1 MNDTVTF
8 LINIRG
14 NAQEGMVNLA
24 GSAQQMTRNVSRL
37 SSLVDDIGTKMFRF
51 NEITRGIQSLSSSLQ
66 EIYQPGIELDTSL
79 TDLAAITGETGEG
92 LRKIE
97 KYARETAKT
106 FGGSAAQSVESYKLL
121 LSQLTPELS
130 KSPEALRNMGNS
142 IATLSKTMGGD
153 TVAAAEVLTTALNQ
167 YQVSMDDP
175 IRASEEMARMM
186 NVMAAAAMEGSAEL
200 PQIKLAL
207 ENAGMAAKAAGVN
220 FAETNAAIQ
229 VLDKAG
235 KKGAE
240 GGVALRN
247 VMMILSRGRFL
258 PPKVQQELE
267 AAGVDIDILTD
278 KSLSLTER
286 LRPLQDI
293 MGDTALITKIFGMA
307 NANAAN
313 ALLSQLDEVDR
324 LTGVIQGTNTAV
336 DQANIVMDSYAE
348 RQSRIKA
355 QFDDIKTSIFTATG
369 DLGIWIQ
376 TVASALVPVSK
387 LVPLLAGLTKGITV
401 MATGLIR
408 LVGRIDFSV
417 LSIRRMRIQFQ
428 MMAIDIR
435 KGEMANLGFTRN
447 IIRATMAVG
456 RFATVGLANAV
467 RGIVQYVRSLV
478 AGGAA
483 SVKFAALSKASFATF
498 RTSAVTACKAVGLA
512 IKSIPVLGWV
522 AAATAAVMGLIKLF
536 RRTKNSVDD
545 ISDSFR
551 NAQDAA
557 NAYYSDERMNLDM
570 MFAKLSQ
577 TNPQSAERNSL
588 VRELKDM
595 YPELNEQ
602 ILDEIANTNDLS
614 SAYNV
619 LLSKIMQRAKMEAKQ
634 SLLKG
639 YYADMEPVEEVIDE
653 IVKDRVH
660 SPAYAHLTSSQ
671 IREDV
676 VDELENMQG
685 GGVIIGDTQSYGFTS
700 DVLDPW
706 KQANQKVTK
715 ILDSIKLMDVSIP
728 GNNTTNTV
736 DIVPVV
742 EQQAPSGIVMAAID
756 GTKDTAPVQQDYDAA
771 ADYNSTV
778 STAAQIRIP
787 DYTPILS
794 EIKAFVIRIA
804 DSVLRIKAPQQ
815 TTSNTTTINEGSVSS
830 YLTTND
836 TRINDTDVNESTSYL
851 NSNIINEGDTVSSIT
866 NNEGNTV
873 ENSATTGIAL
883 PKIRIPDY
891 TPILSEIRAFVIRIA
906 DSVLRI
912 KAPQQTTSNTTTI
925 NEGSVSSYMTT
936 NDTRINDTDVN
947 ESTSYLNSNII
958 NEGDT
963 VSSITNNEGDT
974 VENNAT
980 TGIALPK
987 IRIPD
992 YTPILSEI
1000 STFVSRIVDSITSLL
1015 RIKAPQQTTN
1025 NTTTINEGSVSSYQT
1040 TNDNRVVDTDANEST
1055 SYLNNNIINEGDNV
1069 SSVTN
1074 NEGDTVENNTTTGIA
1089 FPKIRIP
1096 DYTPILSE
1104 IRTFAGKILLY
1115 VGKLSETW
1123 RVVDAVRD
1131 TQDISVIPV
1140 PGQYGSTNDSD
1151 SRRSVTNNVTNN
1163 VTVGSLIGSNTN
1175 MFNQA
1180 AATTAE
1186 DFMELLRQV
1195 LTEINGDYK
1204 LV

>member
-1 MNDTVTF
+1 MPNDTVTF
-8 LINIRG
+8 LINIKG

-24 GSAQQMTRNVSRL
+24 GSAQQMTRNVSKL
-37 SSLVDDIGTKMFRF
+37 SSMVDEIGTKMFRF

-66 EIYQPGIELDTSL
+66 EIYQPGIELNTSL
-79 TDLAAITGETGEG
+79 TDLSAITGETGEG

-142 IATLSKTMGGD
+142 IAILSKTMGGD

-175 IRASEEMARMM
+175 IMASEEMARMM

-286 LRPLQDI
+286 LRPLQGI

-307 NANAAN
+307 NANAAT

-348 RQSRIKA
+348 RQARIKA

-376 TVASALVPVSK
+376 TVSSAMVPVSQ
-387 LVPLLAGLTKGITV
+387 LVPLIAGLTKGITA

-408 LVGRIDFSV
+408 LVGRIDLSV
-417 LSIRRMRIQFQ
+417 LSVRRMRIQLQ
-428 MMAIDIR
+428 MMAIDIK

-447 IIRATMAVG
+447 VIRATMAVG
-456 RFATVGLANAV
+456 RFATVGLYNAV
-467 RGIVQYVRSLV
+467 KGIVQYVRSLV

-498 RTSAVTACKAVGLA
+498 RLSAVTACKAVGMA
-512 IKSIPVLGWV
+512 IKGIPVLGWV
-522 AAATAAVMGLIKLF
+522 AAASAAVIGLIKLL

-577 TNPQSAERNSL
+577 TNPQSAERNNL

-595 YPELNEQ
+595 YPDLNEQ
-602 ILDEIANTNDLS
+602 ILDEITNTNDLS
-614 SAYNV
+614 SAYDV

-634 SLLKG
+634 SLLKD
-639 YYADMEPVEEVIDE
+639 YYAEMEPVEEVIDE
-653 IVKDRVH
+653 IVNDRIN
-660 SPAYAHLTSSQ
+660 SPMYSHLTRSQ

-676 VDELENMQG
+676 VNELENMQG
-685 GGVIIGDTQSYGFTS
+685 GEVISGTTKFFGFES
-700 DVLDPW
+700 EVLEPW
-706 KQANQKVTK
+706 KQANQQVTK
-715 ILDSIKLMDVSIP
+715 ILDSIKLMDVSTP
-728 GNNTTNTV
+728 GYNGSHTVTANNNNTTNNNTTNNNNNTTNNNNINIV

-742 EQQAPSGIVMAAID
+742 EQASSGIVMGAID
-756 GTKDTAPVQQDYDAA
+756 GTKNIVPVQPDYDAT
-771 ADYNSTV
+771 DYNSTV
-778 STAAQIRIP
+778 NNVAQ
-787 DYTPILS
+787 
-794 EIKAFVIRIA
+794 
-804 DSVLRIKAPQQ
+804 
-815 TTSNTTTINEGSVSS
+815 
-830 YLTTND
+830 
-836 TRINDTDVNESTSYL
+836 
-851 NSNIINEGDTVSSIT
+851 
-866 NNEGNTV
+866 
-873 ENSATTGIAL
+873 
-883 PKIRIPDY
+883 
-891 TPILSEIRAFVIRIA
+891 
-906 DSVLRI
+906 
-912 KAPQQTTSNTTTI
+912 
-925 NEGSVSSYMTT
+925 
-936 NDTRINDTDVN
+936 
-947 ESTSYLNSNII
+947 
-958 NEGDT
+958 
-963 VSSITNNEGDT
+963 
-974 VENNAT
+974 
-980 TGIALPK
+980 
-987 IRIPD
+987 
-992 YTPILSEI
+992 
-1000 STFVSRIVDSITSLL
+1000 
-1015 RIKAPQQTTN
+1015 
-1025 NTTTINEGSVSSYQT
+1025 
-1040 TNDNRVVDTDANEST
+1040 
-1055 SYLNNNIINEGDNV
+1055 
-1069 SSVTN
+1069 
-1074 NEGDTVENNTTTGIA
+1074 
-1089 FPKIRIP
+1089 IRIP

-1104 IRTFAGKILLY
+1104 IRTFASRIVDNMLRIKAPQQTTNTTTNDNRIVDTDVNESTSYLNNNVINEGDTVENNATTDIAFPKIRIPDYTPILLEIRTFAIRIVDNILRIKAPQQTTNTTTNDNRIVDTDVNEGTSYFNNNITNEGDTVSTVTNNEGDTVENNETAGIAFPKIRIPDYIPILSEIRTFVSKIVLY
-1115 VGKLSETW
+1115 VSRLSETG
-1123 RVVDAVRD
+1123 RVVNAVRD

-1140 PGQYGSTNDSD
+1140 PGQSGSTSDNDN
-1151 SRRSVTNNVTNN
+1151 RHSVTNNVTNN
-1163 VTVGSLIGSNTN
+1163 VTVGSLIGNNTN

>member
-8 LINIRG
+8 LINIKG
-14 NAQEGMVNLA
+14 NAQEGMANLA
-24 GSAQQMTRNVSRL
+24 GSARQMTRNVSRL
-37 SSLVDDIGTKMFRF
+37 SSMVDDIGAKMFRF
-51 NEITRGIQSLSSSLQ
+51 NEITRGIQSLSSSLS
-66 EIYQPGIELDTSL
+66 EIYQPGIELNTSL
-79 TDLAAITGETGEG
+79 TDLSAITGETGEG

-121 LSQLTPELS
+121 LSQLSPELS

-142 IATLSKTMGGD
+142 IAVLSKTMGGD

-175 IRASEEMARMM
+175 ISASEEMARMM
-186 NVMAAAAMEGSAEL
+186 NVMAAAAMQGSAEL

-278 KSLSLTER
+278 KSLSLTDR
-286 LRPLQDI
+286 LRPLQSI

-307 NANAAN
+307 NANAAT

-348 RQSRIKA
+348 RQSRIRA

-369 DLGIWIQ
+369 DFGIWIQ
-376 TVASALVPVSK
+376 TVASALVPLSK
-387 LVPLLAGLTKGITV
+387 LVPLIAGVTKGITA

-408 LVGRIDFSV
+408 LVGRIDLSV
-417 LSIRRMRIQFQ
+417 LSIRRMRIQLQ
-428 MMAIDIR
+428 MMAIDIK

-447 IIRATMAVG
+447 VIRATMAVG
-456 RFATVGLANAV
+456 RFAIVGLANAV
-467 RGIVQYVRSLV
+467 KGIVQYVRSLV

-498 RTSAVTACKAVGLA
+498 RTSAVTACRAVGMA
-512 IKSIPVLGWV
+512 IKSIPVIGWV
-522 AAATAAVMGLIKLF
+522 AAATAAVIGFVKLL
-536 RRTKNSVDD
+536 RKTKQSVDD

-557 NAYYSDERMNLDM
+557 NSYYSDERMNLDI
-570 MFAKLSQ
+570 MFAKLSE
-577 TNPQSAERNSL
+577 TNPKSEERNNL

-595 YPELNEQ
+595 YPDLNEQ

-614 SAYNV
+614 SAYDV

-634 SLLKG
+634 SLLKD

-653 IVKDRVH
+653 IVEERLH
-660 SPAYAHLTSSQ
+660 SPAYSHLTRSQ
-671 IREDV
+671 IRDDV
-676 VDELENMQG
+676 VNELENMQG
-685 GGVIIGDTQSYGFTS
+685 GEVISGTTKFFGFES
-700 DVLDPW
+700 EVLEPW
-706 KQANQKVTK
+706 KQANQQVTK
-715 ILDSIKLMDVSIP
+715 ILDSIKLMDVSTP
-728 GNNTTNTV
+728 GNNGSHTYTGTVNNINTTNNIINKA

-742 EQQAPSGIVMAAID
+742 RQEQAPSGIVMGAID
-756 GTKDTAPVQQDYDAA
+756 GTKDIEPVQPDYDAT
-771 ADYNSTV
+771 DYNSTV
-778 STAAQIRIP
+778 NNVAQ
-787 DYTPILS
+787 
-794 EIKAFVIRIA
+794 
-804 DSVLRIKAPQQ
+804 
-815 TTSNTTTINEGSVSS
+815 
-830 YLTTND
+830 
-836 TRINDTDVNESTSYL
+836 
-851 NSNIINEGDTVSSIT
+851 
-866 NNEGNTV
+866 
-873 ENSATTGIAL
+873 
-883 PKIRIPDY
+883 IRIPDY
-891 TPILSEIRAFVIRIA
+891 TPILSEIRAFV
-906 DSVLRI
+906 
-912 KAPQQTTSNTTTI
+912 
-925 NEGSVSSYMTT
+925 G
-936 NDTRINDTDVN
+936 
-947 ESTSYLNSNII
+947 
-958 NEGDT
+958 
-963 VSSITNNEGDT
+963 
-974 VENNAT
+974 
-980 TGIALPK
+980 
-987 IRIPD
+987 
-992 YTPILSEI
+992 
-1000 STFVSRIVDSITSLL
+1000 RIVDSIASLL

-1025 NTTTINEGSVSSYQT
+1025 TTTISDSSVSSYYRT
-1040 TNDNRVVDTDANEST
+1040 VNDNRINNVDTEVNET
-1055 SYLNNNIINEGDNV
+1055 ISYLNNNNNIINEGDTV

-1074 NEGDTVENNTTTGIA
+1074 NEGDTVENNATTGIA

-1104 IRTFAGKILLY
+1104 IRAFVGKIMLR
-1115 VGKLSETW
+1115 LSEPGH
-1123 RVVDAVRD
+1123 VLNAVRD

-1140 PGQYGSTNDSD
+1140 SGQSGGTTNNSD
-1151 SRRSVTNNVTNN
+1151 NRRSVTNNVTI
-1163 VTVGSLIGSNTN
+1163 GSLIGSNTN

-1180 AATTAE
+1180 SATTTAE
-1186 DFMELLRQV
+1186 DFMEMLRQV

-1204 LV
+1204 LA

>member
-1 MNDTVTF
+1 MNDAVTF

-66 EIYQPGIELDTSL
+66 EIYLPGIELDTSL

-142 IATLSKTMGGD
+142 IAVLSKTMGGD

-286 LRPLQDI
+286 LRPLQSV

-307 NANAAN
+307 NANAAT

-387 LVPLLAGLTKGITV
+387 LVPLLAGLTKGITA

-408 LVGRIDFSV
+408 LAGRIDFSV
-417 LSIRRMRIQFQ
+417 LSIRRMRIQLQ

-467 RGIVQYVRSLV
+467 KGIVQYVRSLV

-498 RTSAVTACKAVGLA
+498 RTSAVTACKAVGVA

-602 ILDEIANTNDLS
+602 ILDEITNTNDLS
-614 SAYNV
+614 SAYDM

-676 VDELENMQG
+676 VNELENMQG

-700 DVLDPW
+700 DVLEPW

-715 ILDSIKLMDVSIP
+715 ILDSIKLMDVSTS
-728 GNNTTNTV
+728 GNNGSYTKTVNNFNTTNNNTNNTANNTTNTV

-830 YLTTND
+830 YMTTND

-873 ENSATTGIAL
+873 ENS
-883 PKIRIPDY
+883 
-891 TPILSEIRAFVIRIA
+891 
-906 DSVLRI
+906 
-912 KAPQQTTSNTTTI
+912 
-925 NEGSVSSYMTT
+925 
-936 NDTRINDTDVN
+936 
-947 ESTSYLNSNII
+947 
-958 NEGDT
+958 
-963 VSSITNNEGDT
+963 
-974 VENNAT
+974 AT

-1089 FPKIRIP
+1089 LPKIRIP
-1096 DYTPILSE
+1096 DYIPILSE
-1104 IRTFAGKILLY
+1104 IRTLASKILLY

-1123 RVVDAVRD
+1123 HVVNAVRD

-1140 PGQYGSTNDSD
+1140 PGQSGSMNDSD
-1151 SRRSVTNNVTNN
+1151 NRRSVTNNVTNN
-1163 VTVGSLIGSNTN
+1163 VTVGSLIGNNTN